1 MNISA
6 MQVTYVADNVRG
18 VTPLVNRLIRNVTDD
33 QINSGPSLLMLTAH
47 AYGVIAHLGRGCVPS
62 VRFGVAAFAA

>member
-47 AYGVIAHLGRGCVPS
+47 AYGVIAHLGR
-62 VRFGVAAFAA
+62 